1 MIRAVAEGLAFFL
14 TPFACFAI
22 YLLLR
27 RRNPASVDA
36 WTGGTAG
43 LLSIAGLA
51 LAAFAILMFGIFE
64 DRPHGAYVPAHVE
77 GGRLVPGQ
85 FQ

>member
-1 MIRAVAEGLAFFL
+1 MIRAVAEALAFFL
-14 TPFACFAI
+14 APFVCFAI

-27 RRNPASVDA
+27 RRNPVSVDA

-43 LLSIAGLA
+43 LLSLTGLA
-51 LAAFAILMFGIFE
+51 FAARAIFLFGIFE

-77 GGRLVPGQ
+77 NGRLVPGH
-85 FQ
+85 FE

>member
-1 MIRAVAEGLAFFL
+1 MIRAIAEGLAFFL
-14 TPFACFAI
+14 TPFACFTI

-36 WTGGTAG
+36 WAGGTAG

-51 LAAFAILMFGIFE
+51 LAALAILLLGVFE
-64 DRPHGAYVPAHVE
+64 DRPHGAYVPAHIE
-77 GGRLVPGQ
+77 DGRLVPGR